1 MKIKDLTQG
10 VAEGTK
16 QEILFYAK
24 LPDGP
29 KVYARV
35 KDAEQLGDL
44 QQQYRGAEIKTFDYN
59 RPDVIKWLESR
70 RINLRKFVP
79 GMVQTMYEG
88 VAEDASTAMSNV
100 ADRLANKDDG
110 QIAKLRAAGDK
121 RREEQLKGRVI
132 AGRDTSS
139 KDAWGNLK
147 VDEAHPN
154 SKIYDKCWTGYKKVP
169 GKKRGEAGSC
179 KEV

>member
-1 MKIKDLTQG
+1 MKIKDLIKG
-10 VAEGTK
+10 VAEG
-16 QEILFYAK
+16 
-24 LPDGP
+24 DS
-29 KVYARV
+29 
-35 KDAEQLGDL
+35 
-44 QQQYRGAEIKTFDYN
+44 GA
-59 RPDVIKWLESR
+59 
-70 RINLRKFVP
+70 
-79 GMVQTMYEG
+79 M
-88 VAEDASTAMSNV
+88 ANV

-110 QIAKLRAAGDK
+110 RVAKLRAAGDK
-121 RREEQLKGRVI
+121 RREEQLKGRDI
-132 AGRDTSS
+132 AKRDTSS

>member
-1 MKIKDLTQG
+1 MKIQDLIKRSQQDVT
-10 VAEGTK
+10 ENTK
-16 QEILFYAK
+16 LEILFYAK
-24 LPDGP
+24 LPNGP

-59 RPDVIKWLESR
+59 RPDVLDWLEAR
-70 RINLRKFVP
+70 RINLRKFTP
-79 GMVQTMYEG
+79 GMVQTMYE
-88 VAEDASTAMSNV
+88 D
-100 ADRLANKDDG
+100 
-110 QIAKLRAAGDK
+110 Q
-121 RREEQLKGRVI
+121 Q
-132 AGRDTSS
+132 
-139 KDAWGNLK
+139 GNLK

-179 KEV
+179 EEV